1 MFCITYLI
9 VPPPLNLS
17 VILRANET
25 KPAKSFAV
33 NVLPVPRGCNS
44 VVSSISPD
52 NKPYKPIET
61 VPKAGILYV
70 KDI

>member
-17 VILRANET
+17 EMLRANDT
-25 KPAKSFAV
+25 NPAKSFAV

-44 VVSSISPD
+44 VVSSISPES
-52 NKPYKPIET
+52 KPKRPMDT
-61 VPKAGILYV
+61 VPKEGTLYV
-70 KDI
+70 KDM